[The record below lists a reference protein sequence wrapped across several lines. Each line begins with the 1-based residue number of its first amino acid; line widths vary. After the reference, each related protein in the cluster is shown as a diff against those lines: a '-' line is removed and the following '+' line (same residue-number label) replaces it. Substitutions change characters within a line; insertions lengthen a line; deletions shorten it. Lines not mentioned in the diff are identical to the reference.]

1 MHFVRFACFNADIL
15 FVTSSDADSDVLA
28 DYVLAL
34 IQSDLPDNE
43 IRDASIGELNDFLR
57 ESA

>member
-1 MHFVRFACFNADIL
+1 MHFVRLACFNADIL

>member
-1 MHFVRFACFNADIL
+1 MQFVRLTCFNADIL

-57 ESA
+57 ESP

>member
-1 MHFVRFACFNADIL
+1 MHFVQLTCFNADIL
-15 FVTSSDADSDVLA
+15 FATSSDADSDVLA